1 MSALGIMVLWTWI
14 RREVLNKRMLWCFIL
29 AEVIF
34 WSPCIVGAILGT
46 IVNKWFWTVCTAYIG
61 LYDVDSVNFPNLAL
75 MKISAYH
82 KQQGDHVEMLYTSRM
97 EYDYRSGLP
106 TV

>member
-61 LYDVDSVNFPNLAL
+61 FWVAPFTPANSLTDRACLRYKENLRNDQ
-75 MKISAYH
+75 KEE
-82 KQQGDHVEMLYTSRM
+82 K
-97 EYDYRSGLP
+97 
-106 TV
+106 